1 MKILFSADW
10 HIKLNTKNIPNE
22 WALNRYNLLFNEIH
36 KLESKVDL
44 HILGG
49 DVFDRLPNMQELE
62 LFFKFVKGC
71 TIRTIIF
78 SGNHEAL
85 KKNTTFLTY
94 LKEVVSSINPLV
106 EIIDDFY
113 SLHNIDIIP
122 YNKLKECMEE
132 YTKQPLPN
140 LNGQILFSHIRGEIP
155 PHVKPEIDLSL
166 LERWE
171 KCYVGDLH
179 SNSNCQR
186 NLYYPGSP
194 ITTSFHRN
202 EVETGVYLIDTETLT
217 EEWVRLD
224 LPQLIRKTVGVGEK
238 LVPGDYH
245 LVIYEVE
252 GSVEELHKVEDS
264 ALVDKKISRRNTDT
278 TLILSPEMTIADEL
292 REYLLYVLNI
302 PEDKIDVI
310 LGEFQN
316 VDRTR

>member
-1 MKILFSADW
+1 MKIMASADY
-10 HIKLNTKNIPNE
+10 HLKLNTKNIPNE
-22 WALNRYNLLFNEIH
+22 WAVNRYNMLFTEVH
-36 KLESKVDL
+36 KLEKQVEL
-44 HILGG
+44 HIIMG

-106 EIIDDFY
+106 QIIDDFY
-113 SLHNIDIIP
+113 SEENWDIIP
-122 YNKLKECMEE
+122 YNKLKEPWPEF
-132 YTKQPLPN
+132 
-140 LNGQILFSHIRGEIP
+140 NGDILFTHVRGEIP
-155 PHVKPEIDLSL
+155 PHVFPEIDLNL
-166 LERWE
+166 LERW
-171 KCYVGDLH
+171 KYVFAGDLH
-179 SNSNCQR
+179 STSNSQR
-186 NLYYPGSP
+186 NIVYPGAPLS
-194 ITTSFHRN
+194 TSFHRN
-202 EVETGVYLIDTETLT
+202 EIETGVIILDTEKLSY
-217 EEWVRLD
+217 EWVGLD
-224 LPQLIRKTVGVGEK
+224 LPQLIRKTVSVGEK

-252 GSVEELHKVEDS
+252 GSVEELHKIEDS

-278 TLILSPEMTIADEL
+278 ALILGPEMTIVEEL
-292 REYLLYVLNI
+292 KEYLMYILNI

-310 LGEFQN
+310 LKEYSD

>member
-1 MKILFSADW
+1 MKVLFSADW

-22 WALNRYNLLFNEIH
+22 WALNRYNLLFQEIH
-36 KLESKVDL
+36 KLEKQVEL
-44 HILGG
+44 HIIGG
-49 DVFDRLPNMQELE
+49 DIFDRLPNMQELE

-106 EIIDDFY
+106 EIIDSY
-113 SLHNIDIIP
+113 WCIKEPHNHANIDIIP
-122 YNKLKECMEE
+122 YNKLKEFVESPVE
-132 YTKQPLPN
+132 FHGN
-140 LNGQILFSHIRGEIP
+140 ILFSHIRGEIP

-217 EEWVRLD
+217 EEWVKLD
-224 LPQLIRKTVGVGEK
+224 LPQLIRKTVEVGEK
-238 LVPGDYH
+238 LIPGDYH

-302 PEDKIDVI
+302 PENKIDVI
-310 LGEFQN
+310 LGEYN
-316 VDRTR
+316 DATL